1 MSQAASARLN
11 IRKAGRRTPQ
21 SALLVGAASLMLLRS
36 ASLRWGASRAE
47 IGRVLPG
54 DELLAHAS
62 LSATRAITIK
72 ATAGEVWPWIAQLGQ
87 ARGGFYSYD
96 FLENLVGC
104 DIHSA
109 RRIVEQWQNPAAGDL
124 VNLAPEVALTVAS
137 VNPGSALVLRGGVP
151 ALVAKRSPYEFTWS
165 FILLPGPAAST
176 RLVVRERYS
185 YSRWWVAALVE
196 PVEMVSLLMSRKM
209 MRSIRSRV
217 QAQIAGAE

>member
-1 MSQAASARLN
+1 MYQAASARFN
-11 IRKAGRRTPQ
+11 TRRLSMLTPHCG
-21 SALLVGAASLMLLRS
+21 LLAGAAGLVLLRS

-54 DELLAHAS
+54 DELLSHAS

-72 ATAGEVWPWIAQLGQ
+72 ATPGEIWPWIAQLGQ

-109 RRIVEQWQNPAAGDL
+109 RHIVEQWQKPAVGDL
-124 VNLAPEVALTVAS
+124 VNLAPEVALTVAV